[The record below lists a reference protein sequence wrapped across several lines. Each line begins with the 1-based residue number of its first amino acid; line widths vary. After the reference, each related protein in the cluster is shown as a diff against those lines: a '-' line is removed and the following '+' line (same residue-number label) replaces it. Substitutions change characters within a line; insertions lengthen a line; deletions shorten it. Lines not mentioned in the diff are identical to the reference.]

1 MSSWHIHVRARV
13 CVLQQQPAATGT
25 ISNGAASGSYRAMSC
40 SLSRS
45 TSEEET
51 TTTTM
56 MTAAAAAVD
65 ALSEQGNT
73 ASPSTVSVEYIDS
86 VVGRS
91 AGLA

>member
-1 MSSWHIHVRARV
+1 MRARV
-13 CVLQQQPAATGT
+13 CVMQQQPAATDT
-25 ISNGAASGSYRAMSC
+25 IGNNVSATSGYYRAMSC
-40 SLSRS
+40 NLSRS

-56 MTAAAAAVD
+56 MTAAASAAVD

-73 ASPSTVSVEYIDS
+73 TSPSTVSVEYIDS

-91 AGLA
+91 AGPA